1 MTIQHQDIHTAA
13 LLKEKYYDLFIE
25 NMIHRDHYIKTKDN
39 KIYCCSVYGNI
50 PLNKNELTAAF
61 WYWMDE
67 QINILTEGA
76 AHKNLKGQWQQVTK
90 EKEVSNE

>member
-13 LLKEKYYDLFIE
+13 LLKEKYYDLFIK
-25 NMIHRDHYIKTKDN
+25 NMIHRDHYIKRNN

-50 PLNKNELTAAF
+50 PLNKNELTGAF

-67 QINILTEGA
+67 QINILTAGA
-76 AHKNLKGQWQQVTK
+76 AHENLKCQWPQVKKQK
-90 EKEVSNE
+90 EPTNE

>member
-13 LLKEKYYDLFIE
+13 LLREKYYDLFIK
-25 NMIHRDHYIKTKDN
+25 NMIHRDHYIKRNN

-50 PLNKNELTAAF
+50 PLNKNELTGAF

-67 QINILTEGA
+67 QINILTAVA
-76 AHKNLKGQWQQVTK
+76 AHENLKGQWQQVIK
-90 EKEVSNE
+90 EKEATNE